1 MPLIKEVKTLPILRT
16 LFLSLPFILCL
27 IFAQPCR
34 ADNIGLITRG
44 LAKTLFSVFEIPRDM
59 VMNSGTAF
67 PLGLVGGAVRG
78 SMKAVVG
85 TIAGVGDIARGA
97 APYAKYAVFAL

>member
-16 LFLSLPFILCL
+16 LFLSLPFVLCL
-27 IFAQPCR
+27 VYARPCS

-59 VMNSGTAF
+59 VANSGTAF
-67 PLGLVGGAVRG
+67 PLGILGGAVRG
-78 SMKAVVG
+78 TMKAVVG
-85 TIAGVGDIARGA
+85 TIGGVGDIARGA